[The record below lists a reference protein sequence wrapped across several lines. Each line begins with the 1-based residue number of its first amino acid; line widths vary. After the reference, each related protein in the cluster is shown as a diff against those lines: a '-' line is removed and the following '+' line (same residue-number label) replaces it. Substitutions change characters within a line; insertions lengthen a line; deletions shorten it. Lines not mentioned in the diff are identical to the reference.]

1 MIKPD
6 LGTCTVQEACD
17 YAVYKIVEQGKQ
29 CTAEGTNMCLYSD
42 GEGNH
47 CAVGWLLDHE
57 DKELMAQEG
66 SVRGILKDFEG
77 RIPKLIIQ
85 HLYEFTALQELHDSL
100 PYERENKLILLQD
113 MGIDTS
119 KPQYEQWLGVE

>member
-6 LGTCTVQEACD
+6 LDTCTVQEACD
-17 YAVYKIVEQGKQ
+17 YAVYKIVEQGEQ
-29 CTAEGTNMCLYSD
+29 CTTEGTNMCLYSD

-47 CAVGWLLDHE
+47 CAVGWLLDPE
-57 DKELMAQEG
+57 DKELMEVEG
-66 SVRGILKDFEG
+66 SVKGIVKEFKD

-85 HLYEFTALQELHDSL
+85 HLYEFTALQELHDAR
-100 PYERENKLILLQD
+100 PDERADKLILLQD
-113 MGIDTS
+113 EGIDTS